1 MIPFFVSPIALP
13 SPVIR
18 RCLAESSS
26 FVVSLFSMAPLAALA
41 KVAFSSSSASL
52 IKKIPTSI
60 YKSTLPLLHPL
71 HTRLIHLESSPSS
84 HPVSHLGHEW
94 MSPSV
99 SEQNKVTGNSNESD
113 AFGSQDELRR
123 TSQRVSAVETKDLQD
138 DFGLGEEEKSPFEQ
152 DGGNGD
158 RNLTEAV
165 KPCVLEILNLP
176 ERLEISDLYDI
187 FKPFGTV
194 LSVEVRNL
202 SLFALQ
208 YRITPNGRKRFI
220 EFKFS
225 FF

>member
-1 MIPFFVSPIALP
+1 
-13 SPVIR
+13 
-18 RCLAESSS
+18 
-26 FVVSLFSMAPLAALA
+26 MAPLAALA